1 MKMSLSQAV
10 DLYLHTR
17 RRFGFALIQVGVE
30 LRSLVRFARENGH
43 HGPLTTALAIQWAQ
57 QSQRCAPGYR
67 GVRLNIARRLARFW
81 HPYDPRVEIPSE
93 ITCGP
98 IYRRRAVHIYSPKEL
113 ASLVK
118 ASVALDHL
126 HPLRASTFRTLVGLL
141 VCTGLRIGEALRL
154 SDADIDWSAGV
165 LTIRRAKNG
174 HTRLVPLQPSTL
186 KSLQRYRQLR
196 DQAIGSSP
204 APRFLVTFRG
214 KPLGQS
220 GVNAVFRK
228 LCRSLG
234 WTQAPVPRLHDFR
247 HTFAVRTLLGW
258 YQNHQPIGAKLWV
271 LSTYLGHRHLADTY
285 WYLTAV
291 PELMQ
296 LGLER
301 FARAQAWAS
310 GGIGHE

>member
-1 MKMSLSQAV
+1 MKLGLSQAV
-10 DLYLHTR
+10 DLYLRTR

-30 LRSLVRFARENGH
+30 LHSLVRFARENGH
-43 HGPLTTALAIQWAQ
+43 RGPLTTALAIQWAQ
-57 QSQRCAPGYR
+57 HPQRCASGYR
-67 GVRLNIARRLARFW
+67 VMRLNIARRLARFW
-81 HPYDPRVEIPSE
+81 HAYDPGVEIPAE
-93 ITCGP
+93 ISFGP

-118 ASVALDHL
+118 ASVALGRV

-141 VCTGLRIGEALRL
+141 VCTGLRIGEALQL
-154 SDADIDWSAGV
+154 SDADIDWSARV

-174 HTRLVPLQPSTL
+174 HTRLVPLQPSTV
-186 KSLQRYRQLR
+186 KSLQRYRRLR
-196 DQAIGSSP
+196 DQAIGSSG
-204 APRFLVTFRG
+204 APRFFVTLRAR
-214 KPLGQS
+214 PLGQKS
-220 GVNAVFRK
+220 INAVFRK
-228 LCRSLG
+228 LCRTLG
-234 WTQAPVPRLHDFR
+234 WTEAPVPRLHDLR

-258 YQNHQPIGAKLWV
+258 YQNQEPIGPKLWV

-301 FARAQAWAS
+301 FASAQTWAS